1 MGHMSEIEL
10 KIDDID
16 RRILSCLQRDGT
28 MSQREISDRV
38 GLSQN
43 ACWRRLQRLTAGGVL
58 KGSAARLDLAALG
71 LDLTVFVMIKTAH
84 HSDNWLAGFAKH
96 VATLPQ
102 VTDFHRIGGEW
113 DYLIKVTCAGM
124 AGYDV
129 FYRALIT
136 GFDLAN
142 VTGYFSM
149 EAMLDER
156 PVGLVR

>member
-1 MGHMSEIEL
+1 MIDYTL

-16 RRILSCLQRDGT
+16 RRILGCLQRDGT
-28 MSQREISDRV
+28 MSQREISDQV

-43 ACWRRLQRLTAGGVL
+43 ACWRRLQRLTSAGVL
-58 KGSAARLDLAALG
+58 QGSAARLNLAALG
-71 LDLTVFVMIKTAH
+71 LDLTVFVMIKTVH
-84 HSDNWLAGFAKH
+84 HADDWLDKFAKH
-96 VATLPQ
+96 VAALPQ

-113 DYLIKVTCAGM
+113 DYLIKVSCAGM
-124 AGYDV
+124 AGYDK

-149 EAMLDER
+149 EAMLNER
-156 PVGLVR
+156 PVGLGR

>member
-1 MGHMSEIEL
+1 MNENLI

-28 MSQREISDRV
+28 MSQRAISDHV

-43 ACWRRLQRLTAGGVL
+43 ACWRRLQRLTAAGVL
-58 KGSAARLDLAALG
+58 SGTAARLNLAALG

-84 HSDNWLAGFAKH
+84 HADDWLARFAKH
-96 VATLPQ
+96 VAALPQ

-124 AGYDV
+124 AGYDI

-136 GFDLAN
+136 GFDLQN

-156 PVGLVR
+156 PVGLMR